1 MTPPALKSRL
11 DAYWSWLRDQTEAR
25 AIEGSPFVEITTPF
39 LDQHNDYLQIYAK
52 PHNGDWYLTDDG
64 YTIHDLAASGCDV
77 SSEKR
82 SKLLQTV
89 LNRLGVER
97 EHDALIVRADEANFP
112 QKKHDLLQAMLAVG
126 DLFHT
131 ARATV
136 AGLFLED
143 VEHWLQKNDI
153 RFTES
158 IKFTGS
164 SGLDHHFDFVIPG
177 YQEVPE
183 RIVRAL
189 NRPERSNVERLIM
202 AWEDTRRNRPTKAEA
217 VAILNDLDKTVPS
230 GSLQALS
237 SYGIRS
243 IPWSERSEHISTLAE

>member
-1 MTPPALKSRL
+1 MTPAQLNSRL
-11 DAYWSWLRDQTEAR
+11 DAYGSWLRDQTEAR
-25 AIEGSPFVEITTPF
+25 AIQGSPFVEITTPF
-39 LDQHNDYLQIYAK
+39 LDHHNDYLQIYAK
-52 PHNGDWYLTDDG
+52 QRNGGWYLTDDG

-82 SKLLQTV
+82 RKLLQTV
-89 LNRLGVER
+89 LNRLGVDR
-97 EHDALIVRADEANFP
+97 EHDALIVRADEASFP

-143 VEHWLQKNDI
+143 VEHWLQENDI
-153 RFTES
+153 RFSES
-158 IKFTGS
+158 IKFTGT
-164 SGLDHHFDFVIPG
+164 SGFDHHFDFVIPG

-243 IPWSERSEHISTLAE
+243 IPWSERAEHISTLAA

>member
-1 MTPPALKSRL
+1 MMSSALKNRL
-11 DAYWSWLRDQTEAR
+11 DAYWSWLRDQTDAR
-25 AIEGSPFVEITTPF
+25 AIEGGPFVEITTPF

-52 PHNGDWYLTDDG
+52 PQNGGWYLTDDG

-82 SKLLQTV
+82 RKLLKTV
-89 LNRLGVER
+89 LNRLGVDR
-97 EHDALIVRADEANFP
+97 EHDALIVRTDEASFP

-143 VEHWLQKNDI
+143 VEQWLEKNDI

-177 YQEVPE
+177 YQGIPE
-183 RIVRAL
+183 RIVRAI
-189 NRPERSNVERLIM
+189 NRPERSQVERLIM
-202 AWEDTRRNRPTKAEA
+202 AWQDTRQNRPTQAEA

-230 GSLQALS
+230 ASVQALS

-243 IPWSERSEHISTLAE
+243 IPWSEREQHMSFLQA